1 VSNPPIHHPALP
13 GGAPYVALAERL
25 RSLVE
30 SLDAGGQ
37 ADASDLRELLAQ
49 WEKEQREWDE
59 RLLRMLSLHHD
70 INNALVGV
78 RGNAQL
84 LLMGPLG
91 QQAGVKDRLEI
102 VIREST
108 RIREA
113 ASMLRELKHGFSGI
127 GPSSRAA

>member
-1 VSNPPIHHPALP
+1 VSNPSIHHPALP
-13 GGAPYVALAERL
+13 GGAPYVALAVRL

-37 ADASDLRELLAQ
+37 ANAADLRELVAQ

-91 QQAGVKDRLEI
+91 QQPGVKDRLEI

>member
-1 VSNPPIHHPALP
+1 MNTRPSQPAMP

-25 RSLVE
+25 RSLAV
-30 SLDAGGQ
+30 SLDAGVP
-37 ADASDLRELLAQ
+37 AEATLLRELVAQ
-49 WEKEQREWDE
+49 WENEQREWDE
-59 RLLRMLSLHHD
+59 RMLRMLSLHHD

-84 LLMGPLG
+84 LLLSPMG
-91 QQAGVKDRLEI
+91 QQPGAKDRLEI

-108 RIREA
+108 RIRDA
-113 ASMLRELKHGFSGI
+113 ASLLRELKHGFSGI

>member
-1 VSNPPIHHPALP
+1 MSTPSPKHAALP

-25 RSLVE
+25 RTLAL
-30 SLDAGGQ
+30 SLDAGVPTE
-37 ADASDLRELLAQ
+37 AAHLRELLAQ
-49 WEKEQREWDE
+49 WENEQRAWDE

-84 LLMGPLG
+84 LLMSPLG
-91 QQAGVKDRLEI
+91 QQPGAKDRLEI

-113 ASMLRELKHGFSGI
+113 ASMLRELKYGFNGI